1 MLSTN
6 SFENLGVPKEILSA
20 ISSLGYEVPS
30 PIQEQCIPVLAGG
43 RDLLAQAHT
52 GSGKTAAFA
61 IPIVS
66 YILSMKSNQNKNPSA
81 LVLAPTREIAIQV
94 AEAFKSI
101 AKNIPG
107 FHVLPIYGGQEYRGQ
122 LKSLQRGAHVVVGT
136 PGRTMDHLRRGT
148 LVLDNLK
155 YVILDEADEMLN
167 MGFIDDV
174 KWILEQVTGPFQRA
188 LFSATMPSSIIN
200 VAKKYLDN
208 PVKIHIQSK
217 GKTLDS
223 IEQSY
228 IMTSR
233 DHKMEALTRYLE
245 LEDIDAGIVFTKTK
259 NESTQLAEKLEARG
273 YAAAAL
279 NGDMNQ
285 SAREKVI
292 DRIKRGSLDIIV
304 ATEVAARGLDVERI
318 SHVINYDIPFDAE
331 SYIHRIG
338 RTGRAGRTG
347 KTVLFITPRE
357 SRSLRDIERGIQHTI
372 TEIKSPTISEINAK
386 RAEKFSENI
395 LNTLANTELDLDH
408 YRSLVQSITHKSEHS
423 ELEIAA
429 VLAYLLQKD
438 NPLLTKDE
446 ISHFARKEAHQTQNN
461 KFKDKENFGRKKR
474 FDDRNSRSDYK
485 SSGKNRS
492 ADKKSDNFRSDSRKP
507 KEPWN
512 KNDAPK
518 KETRSSDKPWQ
529 KKADPRKT
537 EKRFNDASPKGN
549 SFRND
554 SPRKDSKTS
563 RDTFRKDAGPRKS
576 SSASKPA
583 WQKNDRPS
591 SKGPNRKVLST
602 TKAGR

>member
-1 MLSTN
+1 MSLSS
-6 SFENLGVPKEILSA
+6 SFEKLGVPKEILSA
-20 ISSLGYEVPS
+20 ISALGYEVPS
-30 PIQEQCIPVLAGG
+30 PIQEQCIPIFAEG

-66 YILSMKSNQNKNPSA
+66 YILSQISNQNRNPSA
-81 LVLAPTREIAIQV
+81 LILAPTREIAIQV

-107 FHVLPIYGGQEYRGQ
+107 FHVLPIYGGQEYGGQ
-122 LKSLQRGAHVVVGT
+122 LKSLKRGAHVIVGT

-148 LVLDNLK
+148 LILDNLK

-174 KWILEQVTGPFQRA
+174 KWILEQITGSFQKA
-188 LFSATMPSSIIN
+188 LFSATMPPSIVN
-200 VAKKYLDN
+200 VAKKYLNN

-223 IEQSY
+223 IEQSF

-233 DHKMEALTRYLE
+233 EHKMEALTRYLE

-259 NESTQLAEKLEARG
+259 NESSQIAEKLEARG

-347 KTVLFITPRE
+347 KTVLFVTPRE
-357 SRSLRDIERGIQHTI
+357 SRSLRDIERGIQHAI
-372 TEIKSPTISEINAK
+372 NEIKSPTISEINAK

-395 LNTLANTELDLDH
+395 LNALSKTDLELDH
-408 YRSLVQSITHKSEHS
+408 YRSLVQRIMHQSEYS
-423 ELEIAA
+423 ELDVAA

-446 ISHFARKEAHQTQNN
+446 ISHFERKEAHQTQKN
-461 KFKDKENFGRKKR
+461 KFQNKEKFGPKKR
-474 FDDRNSRSDYK
+474 FDDRKSRSGFK

-492 ADKKSDNFRSDSRKP
+492 ADKRSDGAHSKRKDESPRKESRFDSPRNSPSSSNQSWRKEEGSRKKSRFDGP
-507 KEPWN
+507 RKES
-512 KNDAPK
+512 KAFK
-518 KETRSSDKPWQ
+518 GKSSAASKKPWQ
-529 KKADPRKT
+529 KSDRT
-537 EKRFNDASPKGN
+537 NASAPK
-549 SFRND
+549 
-554 SPRKDSKTS
+554 
-563 RDTFRKDAGPRKS
+563 
-576 SSASKPA
+576 
-583 WQKNDRPS
+583 
-591 SKGPNRKVLST
+591 RKVLRT
-602 TKAGR
+602 AKHDR